1 VRARRHEADREHGQ
15 DREHRAAGPP
25 ASLPGK
31 LSVMSPRQA
40 LTLQRLAGNTAVART
55 LRNEREHE
63 GPDSPSSLSPT
74 SPASPSPLFSPSSSD
89 AAHGPAATTA
99 VQRSTVHEVL
109 AGAGRPLD
117 ADTRADMEA
126 RLGAD
131 FSDVRLHTGS
141 AAQRSAEE
149 IGARAYTSGSHIVLG
164 AGAGDRHTLAHELT
178 HVIQQRRG
186 PVTGTDHGDG
196 LSVSDP
202 ADRFEREAEANA
214 GRALSLPAEHA
225 ASAPTGPEGH
235 AGHVHTPA
243 GAVVVAQRMWSG
255 SGSGSRSRRAG
266 ADDRG
271 AQLARQQREQM
282 EYLPALYVPAETF
295 GRDGSLPPQPVDAY
309 TTPAPGFVEILRM
322 EDSLLPGVTHR
333 SPGPRA
339 AWPMKYQSGDFIYR
353 VEMVND
359 PQGLTS
365 ELLIDAGRPFRIL
378 RRTLKMRQGG
388 ASAGRTYR
396 FAERWAPNPEYWN
409 LRDPRDAAEAAAQ
422 AADRGLPDQDR
433 LSRYDLADFSPLPTA
448 PDQPFVFYV
457 SPNSVDPHFQRRDGT
472 QKNDRRY
479 LSAASFDST
488 AAADPEV
495 TGFGQQAFRGL
506 SAPHQV
512 DRRTGRR
519 DPARAM
525 GNRQANELMGD
536 QGRGGSTGERLASH
550 EWCHLVGDGD
560 GGPDAPANL
569 VIGTNAVN
577 TEQLAMETALRPFVG
592 RLRTMGYSIQLRVR
606 ALVTPVVDPAQPD
619 RPCNAAEYISY
630 RISLVPRG
638 ELDAAA
644 PWEIHR
650 QIMDGRRGTI
660 TELEFTHLHHTVR
673 AKLRRA
679 VEDIEAQQD
688 DDRMSDGPG
697 GPPAPY
703 AAYGTPYGYAP
714 AFQPTMPGAGA
725 GYF

>member
-1 VRARRHEADREHGQ
+1 
-15 DREHRAAGPP
+15 
-25 ASLPGK
+25 
-31 LSVMSPRQA
+31 MSPHQA

-55 LRNEREHE
+55 LQDEHERETLA
-63 GPDSPSSLSPT
+63 SSS
-74 SPASPSPLFSPSSSD
+74 SPLSSS
-89 AAHGPAATTA
+89 AHAPAEKTAKTA
-99 VQRSTVHEVL
+99 VQRSAVHEVL

-141 AAQRSAEE
+141 VAQRSAEE

-186 PVTGTDHGDG
+186 PVAGTDHGDG

-202 ADRFEREAEANA
+202 SDRFEREAEANA
-214 GRALSLPAEHA
+214 GRALSLPAGHA
-225 ASAPTGPEGH
+225 ASAPAGAEGH
-235 AGHVHTPA
+235 AGHGHTAA
-243 GAVVVAQRMWSG
+243 GAAVVAQRMWSG

-266 ADDRG
+266 ANDRG
-271 AQLARQQREQM
+271 AQLASQQREQM

-295 GRDGSLPPQPVDAY
+295 GRDGSLPPQPANAY
-309 TTPAPGFVEILRM
+309 TTPGPNYVEILRM
-322 EDSLLPGVTHR
+322 EDSLLPSVAHR
-333 SPGPRA
+333 SPGPRD

-359 PQGLTS
+359 PQGRTS
-365 ELLIDAGRPFRIL
+365 DLLIDASQPFRIL

-396 FAERWAPNPEYWN
+396 FAERWAPNPAYWN
-409 LRDPRDAAEAAAQ
+409 LHDRQDAAEAEAQ
-422 AADRGLPDQDR
+422 AADRGLSDQDR
-433 LSRYDLADFSPLPTA
+433 LSQYDVADFSPLPTA

-479 LSAASFDST
+479 LSAERFDNT
-488 AAADPEV
+488 VAAGADV
-495 TGFGQQAFRGL
+495 TGYEQQAFQGL

-512 DRRTGRR
+512 DRRTARR

-525 GNRQANELMGD
+525 GNRQANELMGN

-560 GGPDAPANL
+560 GGPDIPANL

-606 ALVTPVVDPAQPD
+606 ALVTPVPHPTLPD
-619 RPCNAAEYISY
+619 SPWNAAEYISY
-630 RISLVPRG
+630 RISLVPQG
-638 ELDAAA
+638 ELNAAN

-650 QIMDGRRGTI
+650 QIMDGQRGTI
-660 TELEFTHLHHTVR
+660 TELEFTYLHHTVR
-673 AKLRRA
+673 AKLRQA
-679 VEDIEAQQD
+679 IEDIDAQQD

-697 GPPAPY
+697 GPPAHH
-703 AAYGTPYGYAP
+703 AAYGAPYGYAP
-714 AFQPTMPGAGA
+714 AAFQPAMPGPGA
-725 GYF
+725 GYFPY